1 MAVKKSSKK
10 TDTGVYIPV
19 EVVQEPGQP
28 GRYDCQIVEVLD
40 KPKSI
45 GIQWAT
51 PIGPAH
57 SWFTK
62 GTEVGARIL
71 GELIA
76 CLIPDKDELSAFVK
90 NGKVNVVGALAFA
103 VANERKLSAYVDY
116 DEYEGRRYRRARL
129 FRPLEEGK

>member
-1 MAVKKSSKK
+1 MAVKKSSKQA
-10 TDTGVYIPV
+10 DTGVYIPV
-19 EVVQEPGQP
+19 EVVQEPGKP

-40 KPKSI
+40 KPKSL
-45 GIQWAT
+45 GVRWNT

-62 GTEVGARIL
+62 GTEVGGRII
-71 GELIA
+71 GEMLA
-76 CLIPDKDELSAFVK
+76 CLIPNKDELNAFVK